1 MAEIRL
7 ERIGRVFGDG
17 SIGLESI
24 DIETRDGEFLVLV
37 GPSGSGKST
46 LLRIVA
52 GLDRPTYGRV
62 WIAGTDVTDAPP
74 QQRNVAMVFQSYA
87 LYPHRTVRQNLAFGL
102 RMRGASAA
110 TIQERV
116 TTVARLLDLE
126 PFLDRR
132 PAQLSG
138 GQRQRVAL
146 GRAIVR
152 EPAAFLLDEPL
163 SNLDPA
169 LRVQTRTEL
178 ARLQRRLGAT
188 IVYVTHDQE
197 EAMTLGHRVAVLR
210 DGRLQQVAPPME
222 LYQRPAN
229 AFVAGFIGSP
239 AMNLIPC
246 MLEPG
251 GAGCRMFLVGLELE
265 LEAAVAEARSQALL
279 GIRPQD
285 VELSEV
291 GVEKSGTI
299 TGAVELVEHLGG
311 ELLLHVAIGTEA
323 AKTDVRVQVRADRD
337 VAPGQRVRLRLPPER
352 LHWFGAEG
360 ERLKRWTRPER
371 TL

>member
-1 MAEIRL
+1 MRL
-7 ERIGRVFGDG
+7 EGISRVFGDG
-17 SIGLESI
+17 SIAVEQVDLHA
-24 DIETRDGEFLVLV
+24 RDGEILVLV

-52 GLDRPTYGRV
+52 GLDQPTHGRV
-62 WIAGTDVTDAPP
+62 WIGGTDVTDAPP

-102 RMRGASAA
+102 RMRRETPA
-110 TIQERV
+110 TIRERV
-116 TTVARLLDLE
+116 GAVARLLDLE

-178 ARLQRRLGAT
+178 ARLQRRLRAT
-188 IVYVTHDQE
+188 ILYVTHDQE

-210 DGRLQQVAPPME
+210 SGRLQQVAPPME
-222 LYQRPAN
+222 LYRRPAN

-246 MLEPG
+246 AVESG
-251 GAGCRMFLVGLELE
+251 GAQARVHGAGFELQI
-265 LEAAVAEARSQALL
+265 AAPAIADARAIL
-279 GIRPQD
+279 GVRPHD
-285 VELSEV
+285 VELTE
-291 GVEKSGTI
+291 GGSG
-299 TGAVELVEHLGG
+299 GEDRLRGSVELVEPLGSD
-311 ELLLHVAIGTEA
+311 LLIHVAVGSEEERTDLRVGVRTE
-323 AKTDVRVQVRADRD
+323 RSF
-337 VAPGQRVRLRLPPER
+337 APGKPVVLRLSPER
-352 LHWFGAEG
+352 IHWFDAMTG
-360 ERLKRWTRPER
+360 ERLEGSPAWPY
-371 TL
+371 